1 MEQVI
6 VPVILGIVIIVLGVT
21 NMMGNISTLH
31 WYHRQRVT
39 PENIKPFGKLV
50 GIGMIIVGAGIV
62 LSGALFFVTQR
73 TGNDAF
79 AIVGAALTLVA
90 VIVGLP
96 IVFYAMFKYNK
107 GIF

>member
-62 LSGALFFVTQR
+62 LSGAFFFVAQR
-73 TGNDAF
+73 TGNDVF